1 MKEQKLRQRGILMGL
16 LASLLFVLPL
26 VFIAACGGKKEVKE
40 VSQASRISQEAFS
53 AVEQLRAAYLKRDFT
68 IIADYSTK
76 EGYREMVDSL
86 KHFDSAD
93 LTFTPRW
100 VELDKSKVYVNVSW
114 QGSWKT
120 GKDTFRERG
129 MAVFLF
135 EGTPLKLAK
144 IVRGNPFR
152 YPERP

>member
-1 MKEQKLRQRGILMGL
+1 MKEQRLRQCAILVGL
-16 LASLLFVLPL
+16 AASLLCVLLL
-26 VFIAACGGKKEVKE
+26 VFLAACGGKKEVKQ
-40 VSQASRISQEAFS
+40 VSKESKSSQEAFS
-53 AVEQLRAAYLKRDFT
+53 VVEQLRTAYLKKDFAV
-68 IIADYSTK
+68 IADYSTT
-76 EGYREMVDSL
+76 EGYREVVDSL
-86 KHFDSAD
+86 KYFDSVD

-100 VELDKSKVYVNVSW
+100 VEMEKSQVYVNVSW
-114 QGSWKT
+114 QGSWKV

-144 IVRGNPFR
+144 IVRGNPFK

>member
-16 LASLLFVLPL
+16 AAFLLCVLLLVSL
-26 VFIAACGGKKEVKE
+26 AACGGKKEVKQ
-40 VSQASRISQEAFS
+40 VSQESRVSQEAFS
-53 AVEQLRAAYLKRDFT
+53 IVEQLRTAYLKRDFAA
-68 IIADYSTK
+68 IADYSTT
-76 EGYREMVDSL
+76 EGYREIVDSL
-86 KHFDSAD
+86 RHFDSVD

-100 VELDKSKVYVNVSW
+100 VEMEKSQVYVNVSW
-114 QGSWKT
+114 QGSWKV

-135 EGTPLKLAK
+135 EGVPLKLSK
-144 IVRGNPFR
+144 IVRGNPFK

>member
-1 MKEQKLRQRGILMGL
+1 MKEQRLTQCGILMGL
-16 LASLLFVLPL
+16 PASLVCVLLL
-26 VFIAACGGKKEVKE
+26 VFIAACGGKKEVKQ
-40 VSQASRISQEAFS
+40 VSQESKISQEAFS
-53 AVEQLRAAYLKRDFT
+53 VVEQLRTAYLKRDFT
-68 IIADYSTK
+68 VFADYSTT
-76 EGYREMVDSL
+76 EGYRGIIDSL

-100 VELDKSKVYVNVSW
+100 VEMEKAKVYVNVSW
-114 QGSWKT
+114 QGSWKV

-144 IVRGNPFR
+144 IVRGNPFK

>member
-1 MKEQKLRQRGILMGL
+1 MKEQKIRQDGTLTGLPVLFLCALLLVLM
-16 LASLLFVLPL
+16 
-26 VFIAACGGKKEVKE
+26 AACGGKKEVKQ
-40 VSQASRISQEAFS
+40 VSQESRISQEAFS
-53 AVEQLRAAYLKRDFT
+53 VVEQLRTAYLKRDFAV
-68 IIADYSTK
+68 IADHCTTG
-76 EGYREMVDSL
+76 GYREIVNSL
-86 KHFDSAD
+86 KHFDSVD

-100 VELDKSKVYVNVSW
+100 VEMEKAKVYVNVSW
-114 QGSWKT
+114 QGSWKV

-144 IVRGNPFR
+144 IVRGNPFK

>member
-1 MKEQKLRQRGILMGL
+1 MEERRLRQCGIVMGL
-16 LASLLFVLPL
+16 PASFLCVLLL
-26 VFIAACGGKKEVKE
+26 VFLAACGGKKEVKQA
-40 VSQASRISQEAFS
+40 SQESRISQEAFS
-53 AVEQLRAAYLKRDFT
+53 VVEQLRTSYLKRDFMV
-68 IIADYSTK
+68 IADYSTS
-76 EGYREMVDSL
+76 EGYREIVDSL

-93 LTFTPRW
+93 LTFNPRW
-100 VELDKSKVYVNVSW
+100 VEMEKSKVYVNVSW
-114 QGSWKT
+114 QGSWKV

-144 IVRGNPFR
+144 IVRGNPFK

>member
-1 MKEQKLRQRGILMGL
+1 MREEKLRQGSILAGVP
-16 LASLLFVLPL
+16 ASLLCTLLLVLM
-26 VFIAACGGKKEVKE
+26 AACGGKKEVKQ
-40 VSQASRISQEAFS
+40 VSQESRISQEAFS
-53 AVEQLRAAYLKRDFT
+53 VVEQLRTAYLKRDFAV
-68 IIADYSTK
+68 IADHCTTG
-76 EGYREMVDSL
+76 GYREIVNSL
-86 KHFDSAD
+86 KHFDSVD

-100 VELDKSKVYVNVSW
+100 VEMEKAKVYVNVSW
-114 QGSWKT
+114 QGSWKV

-144 IVRGNPFR
+144 IVRGNPFK

>member
-1 MKEQKLRQRGILMGL
+1 MEEQKISQRSILMGL
-16 LASLLFVLPL
+16 PAPILFVLLL

-40 VSQASRISQEAFS
+40 VSQASRVSQEAFS
-53 AVEQLRAAYLKRDFT
+53 VVELLRTAYLKRDFT
-68 IIADYSTK
+68 VIADHSTT
-76 EGYREMVDSL
+76 EGYREIVDSL

-100 VELDKSKVYVNVSW
+100 VEMEKSKVYVNVAW
-114 QGSWKT
+114 QGSWKV

-135 EGTPLKLAK
+135 ESMPLKLAK
-144 IVRGNPFR
+144 IVRGNPFK
-152 YPERP
+152 YPERQ